1 MSVSSSTSS
10 SFVSK
15 DDFNSALQML
25 EDKAQKREE
34 ILLEQIRAM
43 IDPVVS
49 KDVSEQE
56 KKVSKKAKSKTKSKA
71 PISII
76 KTEKKLYSS
85 SSDSDAS
92 ISSSNISDTS
102 DVQFISQITKQ
113 KLSNDDAAIK
123 QTFDQLNKIR
133 EKRLKAIPIL
143 KFTEENTDSF
153 DGAQTHNYVKWLQ
166 NLLKF
171 FATLSPQLA
180 KTTKEFL
187 ASLDVDN
194 YLTNSGRIQYPTL
207 DEEDYPNLMK
217 ITAMD
222 AISQTVSED
231 FIHLVDSETLTDIFP
246 SLVNIHFCCAP
257 NSSED
262 RTDALGRFWSLTMT
276 KADRTIFRFSARLKK
291 TSITINEQFGS
302 TVVTQE
308 MLVSALKIGI
318 QKGELSKGYTEAL
331 KSLRFNIASKNKYD
345 FHMIVNLLHN
355 LRDKTYDVVKHPQ
368 GIEDD
373 TTQTQDHSASMA
385 KTRGGLTRGGG
396 GKGRGGK
403 GGRGGKDGK
412 GGKGRSRERNYYF
425 NTSPT
430 GEEVV
435 TKEVTPKRGVDSPCF
450 KKIKYGECDYA
461 DCPFNHDF
469 DIVDRRQKQKQKQK
483 QRAAESEE
491 NTSTDED
498 TQATSRTTHQ
508 TGNVRFQ
515 ASRRDK
521 PISSDDDEDGFGH
534 LYDRGFNHKSS
545 ACLIH
550 AQAESSSS
558 SHMSWWFLYPLLLV
572 QIFLSKLISSVKS
585 LLPYLVL
592 FLMVP
597 KILLQRVMFRNRD
610 YSCSAVTPFL
620 RALYQII
627 LDCGCTT
634 TMSGDEGLF
643 VPGSLVKIDESV
655 SMAESGLSAKA
666 THYGKICL
674 NGHLIDALFV
684 PKFKQTMVSLGQLER
699 LGLKYKEVKNFR
711 DLVTSSN
718 SIFLS
723 FTLTNNN
730 LYVLNN
736 RNLARTNSSSS
747 ATSADRATK

>member
-1 MSVSSSTSS
+1 
-10 SFVSK
+10 
-15 DDFNSALQML
+15 
-25 EDKAQKREE
+25 
-34 ILLEQIRAM
+34 
-43 IDPVVS
+43 
-49 KDVSEQE
+49 
-56 KKVSKKAKSKTKSKA
+56 
-71 PISII
+71 
-76 KTEKKLYSS
+76 
-85 SSDSDAS
+85 
-92 ISSSNISDTS
+92 
-102 DVQFISQITKQ
+102 
-113 KLSNDDAAIK
+113 
-123 QTFDQLNKIR
+123 
-133 EKRLKAIPIL
+133 
-143 KFTEENTDSF
+143 
-153 DGAQTHNYVKWLQ
+153 
-166 NLLKF
+166 
-171 FATLSPQLA
+171 
-180 KTTKEFL
+180 
-187 ASLDVDN
+187 
-194 YLTNSGRIQYPTL
+194 
-207 DEEDYPNLMK
+207 MK

-276 KADRTIFRFSARLKK
+276 KSDRTIFRFSARLKK

-308 MLVSALKIGI
+308 MLVSALKIGVL
-318 QKGELSKGYTEAL
+318 KGEVSKGYTEAL

-368 GIEDD
+368 VIEND

-403 GGRGGKDGK
+403 GAGRGGK
-412 GGKGRSRERNYYF
+412 GGKGRNRERNYYF

-430 GEEVV
+430 GEDVV
-435 TKEVTPKRGVDSPCF
+435 TKEVTPKTGVNSPCF
-450 KKIKYGECDYA
+450 KQIKYGECNNN

-469 DIVDRRQKQKQKQK
+469 EVVDRRRKQK
-483 QRAAESEE
+483 QRSTESKYDQDSSSSSSSSA
-491 NTSTDED
+491 NTSPN
-498 TQATSRTTHQ
+498 TSVPQ
-508 TGNVRFQ
+508 KTGNVSSKISSSVCDQ
-515 ASRRDK
+515 
-521 PISSDDDEDGFGH
+521 PTSSDDDEDGYDF
-534 LYDRGFNHKSS
+534 YNDRGFYFKSS
-545 ACLIH
+545 ACSTQ
-550 AQAESSSS
+550 AQTESSSS
-558 SHMSWWFLYPLLLV
+558 SLMDWWFLYPFLLA
-572 QIFLSKLISSVKS
+572 QIFLSKVVSSVKF

-610 YSCSAVTPFL
+610 YSCSAVAPFL

-643 VPGSLVKIDESV
+643 LPGSLVKIDESV

-684 PKFKQTMVSLGQLER
+684 PQFKQTMISLGQLER
-699 LGLKYKEVKNFR
+699 LGLKYKEVNNFR
-711 DLVTSSN
+711 DLITPSG

-730 LYVLNN
+730 LYELNN
-736 RNLARTNSSSS
+736 RNLARTISSSS
-747 ATSADRATK
+747 ATSADRATKA

>member
-1 MSVSSSTSS
+1 MSNSGGENDFVTKE
-10 SFVSK
+10 SFNQV
-15 DDFNSALQML
+15 LQMM
-25 EDKAQKREE
+25 EEQKRMMEE
-34 ILLEQIRAM
+34 QAQLNALMFKQMSDLM
-43 IDPVVS
+43 IQKPTKS
-49 KDVSEQE
+49 KS
-56 KKVSKKAKSKTKSKA
+56 KSKTQA
-71 PISII
+71 PIRII
-76 KTEKKLYSS
+76 KTEKTAS
-85 SSDSDAS
+85 SSDDDAS
-92 ISSSNISDTS
+92 VSSSVSDKSNKS
-102 DVQFISQITKQ
+102 DVQFISHITRQ
-113 KLSNDDAAIK
+113 RLTNDDAAIK

-133 EKRLKAIPIL
+133 EKRLKAIPML

-180 KTTKEFL
+180 NATKEFL

-194 YLTNSGRIQYPTL
+194 YLTNSGKIQYPTL

-308 MLVSALKIGI
+308 MLVSALKIGVL
-318 QKGELSKGYTEAL
+318 KGEVSKGYTEAL

-368 GIEDD
+368 VIEND

-403 GGRGGKDGK
+403 GAGRGGK
-412 GGKGRSRERNYYF
+412 GGKGRNRERNYYF

-430 GEEVV
+430 GEDVV
-435 TKEVTPKRGVDSPCF
+435 TKEVTPKTGVNSPCF
-450 KKIKYGECDYA
+450 KQIKYGECNNN

-469 DIVDRRQKQKQKQK
+469 EVVDRRRKQK
-483 QRAAESEE
+483 QRSTESKYDQDSSSSSSSA
-491 NTSTDED
+491 NTSPN
-498 TQATSRTTHQ
+498 TSVPQ
-508 TGNVRFQ
+508 KTGNVSSKISSSVCDQ
-515 ASRRDK
+515 
-521 PISSDDDEDGFGH
+521 PTSSDDDEDGYDF
-534 LYDRGFNHKSS
+534 YNDRGFYFKSS
-545 ACLIH
+545 ACSTQ
-550 AQAESSSS
+550 AQTESSSS
-558 SHMSWWFLYPLLLV
+558 SLMDWWFLYPFLLA
-572 QIFLSKLISSVKS
+572 QIFLSKVVSSVKF

-597 KILLQRVMFRNRD
+597 KILLQQVMFRNRD
-610 YSCSAVTPFL
+610 YSCSAVAPFL
-620 RALYQII
+620 CALYQII

-643 VPGSLVKIDESV
+643 LPGSLVKIDESV

-684 PKFKQTMVSLGQLER
+684 PQFKQTMISLGQLER
-699 LGLKYKEVKNFR
+699 LGLKYKEVNNFR
-711 DLVTSSN
+711 DLITPSG

-730 LYVLNN
+730 LYELNN

-747 ATSADRATK
+747 ATSADRATKA

>member
-1 MSVSSSTSS
+1 MSNSGGENDFVTKA
-10 SFVSK
+10 SFNQV
-15 DDFNSALQML
+15 LQMM
-25 EDKAQKREE
+25 EEQKRMMEE
-34 ILLEQIRAM
+34 QARLNALMFKQM
-43 IDPVVS
+43 SDLTMQKPTKS
-49 KDVSEQE
+49 KS
-56 KKVSKKAKSKTKSKA
+56 KSKTQA
-71 PISII
+71 PIRII
-76 KTEKKLYSS
+76 KTEKTASS
-85 SSDSDAS
+85 SEDDAS
-92 ISSSNISDTS
+92 VSSSVSDKS
-102 DVQFISQITKQ
+102 DVQFISHITRQ
-113 KLSNDDAAIK
+113 RLSNDDAAIK

-133 EKRLKAIPIL
+133 EKRLKAIPML

-180 KTTKEFL
+180 NATKEFL

-194 YLTNSGRIQYPTL
+194 YLTNSGKIQYPTL

-308 MLVSALKIGI
+308 MLVSALKIGVF
-318 QKGELSKGYTEAL
+318 KGELSKGYTEAL

-368 GIEDD
+368 VIEND
-373 TTQTQDHSASMA
+373 TTPTQDHFASMA

-403 GGRGGKDGK
+403 GTGRRGGK
-412 GGKGRSRERNYYF
+412 GGKGRNRERNYYF

-430 GEEVV
+430 GEDVV
-435 TKEVTPKRGVDSPCF
+435 TKEVTPKTGVNSPCF
-450 KKIKYGECDYA
+450 KQIKYGECDND

-469 DIVDRRQKQKQKQK
+469 EVVDRRRKQK
-483 QRAAESEE
+483 QRATESKNDQDSSSSSSVITPP
-491 NTSTDED
+491 NTSVP
-498 TQATSRTTHQ
+498 QK
-508 TGNVRFQ
+508 TGNVSSKIPSSVCDQ
-515 ASRRDK
+515 
-521 PISSDDDEDGFGH
+521 PTSSDDDEDGYDF
-534 LYDRGFNHKSS
+534 YNDRGFYFKSS
-545 ACLIH
+545 SCSTQ
-550 AQAESSSS
+550 AQAESFSSS
-558 SHMSWWFLYPLLLV
+558 LMDWWFLYPFLLA
-572 QIFLSKLISSVKS
+572 QIFLSKVVSSVKF

-597 KILLQRVMFRNRD
+597 KILLQRVMLRNRD
-610 YSCSAVTPFL
+610 YSCSAVAPFL

-643 VPGSLVKIDESV
+643 LPGSLVKIDESV

-684 PKFKQTMVSLGQLER
+684 PQFKQTMISLGQLER
-699 LGLKYKEVKNFR
+699 LGLKYKEVNNFR
-711 DLVTSSN
+711 DLITPSG

-730 LYVLNN
+730 LYELNN

-747 ATSADRATK
+747 ATSADRATKA

>member
-1 MSVSSSTSS
+1 MSNSGGENDFVTKE
-10 SFVSK
+10 SFNQV
-15 DDFNSALQML
+15 LQMM
-25 EDKAQKREE
+25 EEQKRMMEE
-34 ILLEQIRAM
+34 QAQLNALMFKQMSDLM
-43 IDPVVS
+43 IQKPTKS
-49 KDVSEQE
+49 KS
-56 KKVSKKAKSKTKSKA
+56 KSKTQA
-71 PISII
+71 PIRII
-76 KTEKKLYSS
+76 KTEKTAS
-85 SSDSDAS
+85 SSDDDAS
-92 ISSSNISDTS
+92 VSSSVSDKSNKS
-102 DVQFISQITKQ
+102 DVQFISHITRQ
-113 KLSNDDAAIK
+113 RLTNDDAAIK

-133 EKRLKAIPIL
+133 EKRLKAIPML

-180 KTTKEFL
+180 NATKEFL

-194 YLTNSGRIQYPTL
+194 YLTNSGKIQYPTL

-308 MLVSALKIGI
+308 MLVSALKIGVL
-318 QKGELSKGYTEAL
+318 KGEVSKGYTEAL

-368 GIEDD
+368 VIEND

-403 GGRGGKDGK
+403 GAGRGGK
-412 GGKGRSRERNYYF
+412 GGKGRNRERNYYF

-430 GEEVV
+430 GEDVV
-435 TKEVTPKRGVDSPCF
+435 TKEVTPKTGVNSPCF
-450 KKIKYGECDYA
+450 KQIKYGECNNN

-469 DIVDRRQKQKQKQK
+469 EVVDRRRKQK
-483 QRAAESEE
+483 QRSTESKYDQDSSSSSSSSA
-491 NTSTDED
+491 NTSPN
-498 TQATSRTTHQ
+498 TSVPQ
-508 TGNVRFQ
+508 KTGNVSSKISSSVCDQ
-515 ASRRDK
+515 
-521 PISSDDDEDGFGH
+521 PTSSDDDEDGYDF
-534 LYDRGFNHKSS
+534 YNDRGFYFKSS
-545 ACLIH
+545 ACSTQ
-550 AQAESSSS
+550 AQTESSSS
-558 SHMSWWFLYPLLLV
+558 SLMDWWFLYPFLLA
-572 QIFLSKLISSVKS
+572 QIFLSKVVSSVKF

-597 KILLQRVMFRNRD
+597 KILLQQVMFRNRD
-610 YSCSAVTPFL
+610 YSCSAVAPFL
-620 RALYQII
+620 CALYQII

-643 VPGSLVKIDESV
+643 LPGSLVKIDESV

-684 PKFKQTMVSLGQLER
+684 PQFKQTMISLGQLER
-699 LGLKYKEVKNFR
+699 LGLKYKEVNNFR
-711 DLVTSSN
+711 DLITPSG

-730 LYVLNN
+730 LYELNN

-747 ATSADRATK
+747 ATSADRATKA

>member
-1 MSVSSSTSS
+1 M
-10 SFVSK
+10 
-15 DDFNSALQML
+15 
-25 EDKAQKREE
+25 
-34 ILLEQIRAM
+34 
-43 IDPVVS
+43 
-49 KDVSEQE
+49 
-56 KKVSKKAKSKTKSKA
+56 
-71 PISII
+71 
-76 KTEKKLYSS
+76 
-85 SSDSDAS
+85 
-92 ISSSNISDTS
+92 
-102 DVQFISQITKQ
+102 
-113 KLSNDDAAIK
+113 
-123 QTFDQLNKIR
+123 
-133 EKRLKAIPIL
+133 L

-180 KTTKEFL
+180 NATKEFL

-194 YLTNSGRIQYPTL
+194 YLTNSGKIQYPTL

-308 MLVSALKIGI
+308 MLVSALKIGVL
-318 QKGELSKGYTEAL
+318 KGEVSKGYTEAL

-368 GIEDD
+368 VIEND

-403 GGRGGKDGK
+403 GAGRGGK
-412 GGKGRSRERNYYF
+412 GGKGRNRERNYYF

-430 GEEVV
+430 GEDVV
-435 TKEVTPKRGVDSPCF
+435 TKEVTPKTGVNSPCF
-450 KKIKYGECDYA
+450 KQIKYGECNNN

-469 DIVDRRQKQKQKQK
+469 EVVDRRRKQK
-483 QRAAESEE
+483 QRSTESKYDQDSSSSSSSSA
-491 NTSTDED
+491 NTSPN
-498 TQATSRTTHQ
+498 TSVPQ
-508 TGNVRFQ
+508 KTGNVSSKISSSVCDQ
-515 ASRRDK
+515 
-521 PISSDDDEDGFGH
+521 PTSSDDDEDGYDF
-534 LYDRGFNHKSS
+534 YNDRGFYFKSS
-545 ACLIH
+545 ACSTQ
-550 AQAESSSS
+550 AQTESSSS
-558 SHMSWWFLYPLLLV
+558 SLMDWWFLYPFLLA
-572 QIFLSKLISSVKS
+572 QIFLSKVVSSVKF

-597 KILLQRVMFRNRD
+597 KILLQQVMFRNRD
-610 YSCSAVTPFL
+610 YSCSAVAPFL
-620 RALYQII
+620 CALYQII

-643 VPGSLVKIDESV
+643 LPGSLVKIDESV

-684 PKFKQTMVSLGQLER
+684 PQFKQTMISLGQLER
-699 LGLKYKEVKNFR
+699 LGLKYKEVNNFR
-711 DLVTSSN
+711 DLITPSG

-730 LYVLNN
+730 LYELNN

-747 ATSADRATK
+747 ATSADRATKA

>member
-1 MSVSSSTSS
+1 MSNSGGENDFVTKE
-10 SFVSK
+10 SFNQV
-15 DDFNSALQML
+15 LQMM
-25 EDKAQKREE
+25 EEQKRMMEE
-34 ILLEQIRAM
+34 QAQLNALMFKQMSDLM
-43 IDPVVS
+43 IQKPTKS
-49 KDVSEQE
+49 KS
-56 KKVSKKAKSKTKSKA
+56 KSKTQA
-71 PISII
+71 PIRII
-76 KTEKKLYSS
+76 KTEKTAS
-85 SSDSDAS
+85 SSDDDAS
-92 ISSSNISDTS
+92 VSSSVSDKSNKS
-102 DVQFISQITKQ
+102 DVQFISHITRQ
-113 KLSNDDAAIK
+113 RLTNDDAAIK

-133 EKRLKAIPIL
+133 EKRLKAIPML

-180 KTTKEFL
+180 NATKEFL

-194 YLTNSGRIQYPTL
+194 YLTNSGKIQYPTL

-308 MLVSALKIGI
+308 MLVSALKIGVL
-318 QKGELSKGYTEAL
+318 KGEVSKGYTEAL

-368 GIEDD
+368 VIEND

-403 GGRGGKDGK
+403 GAGRGGK
-412 GGKGRSRERNYYF
+412 GGKGRNRERNYYF

-430 GEEVV
+430 GEDVV
-435 TKEVTPKRGVDSPCF
+435 TKEVTPKTGVNSPCF
-450 KKIKYGECDYA
+450 KQIKYGECNNN

-469 DIVDRRQKQKQKQK
+469 EVVDRRRKQK
-483 QRAAESEE
+483 QRSTESKYDQDSSSSSSSSA
-491 NTSTDED
+491 NTSPN
-498 TQATSRTTHQ
+498 TSVPQ
-508 TGNVRFQ
+508 KTGNVSSKISSSVCDQ
-515 ASRRDK
+515 
-521 PISSDDDEDGFGH
+521 PTSSDDDEDGYDF
-534 LYDRGFNHKSS
+534 YNDRGFYFKSS
-545 ACLIH
+545 ACSTQ
-550 AQAESSSS
+550 AQTESSSS
-558 SHMSWWFLYPLLLV
+558 SLMDWWFLYPFLLA
-572 QIFLSKLISSVKS
+572 QIFLSKVVSSVKF

-597 KILLQRVMFRNRD
+597 RILLQQVMFRNRD
-610 YSCSAVTPFL
+610 YSCSAVAPFL
-620 RALYQII
+620 CALYQII

-643 VPGSLVKIDESV
+643 LPGSLVKIDESV

-684 PKFKQTMVSLGQLER
+684 PQFKQTMISLGQLER
-699 LGLKYKEVKNFR
+699 LGLKYKEVNNFR
-711 DLVTSSN
+711 DLITPSG

-730 LYVLNN
+730 LYELNN

-747 ATSADRATK
+747 ATSADRATKA

>member
-1 MSVSSSTSS
+1 MSNSGGENDFVTKESFNQVLQMMEEQKRMMEEQAQLNALMFKQMSDLMIQKPTKSKSKSKTQAPIRIIKTDKTASSSDDDASVSSS
-10 SFVSK
+10 VS
-15 DDFNSALQML
+15 
-25 EDKAQKREE
+25 DK
-34 ILLEQIRAM
+34 
-43 IDPVVS
+43 
-49 KDVSEQE
+49 
-56 KKVSKKAKSKTKSKA
+56 
-71 PISII
+71 
-76 KTEKKLYSS
+76 
-85 SSDSDAS
+85 
-92 ISSSNISDTS
+92 SNKS
-102 DVQFISQITKQ
+102 DVQFISHITRQ
-113 KLSNDDAAIK
+113 RLTNDDAAIK

-133 EKRLKAIPIL
+133 EKRLKAIPML

-180 KTTKEFL
+180 NATKEFL

-194 YLTNSGRIQYPTL
+194 YLTNSGKIQYPTL

-308 MLVSALKIGI
+308 MLVSALKIGVL
-318 QKGELSKGYTEAL
+318 KGEVSKGYTEAL

-368 GIEDD
+368 VIEND

-403 GGRGGKDGK
+403 GAGRGGK
-412 GGKGRSRERNYYF
+412 GGKGRNRERNYYF

-430 GEEVV
+430 GEDVV
-435 TKEVTPKRGVDSPCF
+435 TKEVTPKTGVNSPCF
-450 KKIKYGECDYA
+450 KQIKYGECNNN

-469 DIVDRRQKQKQKQK
+469 EVVDRRRKQK
-483 QRAAESEE
+483 QRSTESKYDQDSSSSSSSSSA
-491 NTSTDED
+491 NTSPN
-498 TQATSRTTHQ
+498 TSVPQ
-508 TGNVRFQ
+508 KTGNVSSKISSSVCDQ
-515 ASRRDK
+515 
-521 PISSDDDEDGFGH
+521 PTSSDDDEDGYDF
-534 LYDRGFNHKSS
+534 YNDRGFYFKSS
-545 ACLIH
+545 ACSTQ
-550 AQAESSSS
+550 AQTESSSS
-558 SHMSWWFLYPLLLV
+558 SLMDWWFLYPFLLA
-572 QIFLSKLISSVKS
+572 QIFLSKVVSSVKF

-597 KILLQRVMFRNRD
+597 KILLQQVMFRNRD
-610 YSCSAVTPFL
+610 YSCSAVAPFL
-620 RALYQII
+620 CALYQII

-643 VPGSLVKIDESV
+643 LPGSLVKIDESV

-684 PKFKQTMVSLGQLER
+684 PQFKQTMISLGQLER
-699 LGLKYKEVKNFR
+699 LGLKYKEVNNFR
-711 DLVTSSN
+711 DLITPSG

-730 LYVLNN
+730 LYELNN

-747 ATSADRATK
+747 ATSADRATKA

>member
-1 MSVSSSTSS
+1 MSISGGENDFVTKA
-10 SFVSK
+10 SFNQV
-15 DDFNSALQML
+15 LQMM
-25 EDKAQKREE
+25 EEQKRMMEE
-34 ILLEQIRAM
+34 QAQLNAVMFKQMADLM
-43 IDPVVS
+43 TP
-49 KDVSEQE
+49 KP
-56 KKVSKKAKSKTKSKA
+56 AKSKSKSKTQA
-71 PISII
+71 PIRII
-76 KTEKKLYSS
+76 KTEKTAS
-85 SSDSDAS
+85 SSDDDTSV
-92 ISSSNISDTS
+92 SSNVSDKSNKS
-102 DVQFISQITKQ
+102 DVQFISHITRQ
-113 KLSNDDAAIK
+113 RLTNDDAAIK

-180 KTTKEFL
+180 NATKEFL

-194 YLTNSGRIQYPTL
+194 YLTNSGRIQYPAL

-308 MLVSALKIGI
+308 MLVSALKIGVL
-318 QKGELSKGYTEAL
+318 KGELSKGYAEAL

-368 GIEDD
+368 VIEND

-403 GGRGGKDGK
+403 GAGRGGK
-412 GGKGRSRERNYYF
+412 GGKGRNIERNYYF

-430 GEEVV
+430 GEDVV
-435 TKEVTPKRGVDSPCF
+435 TKEVTPKTGVNSPCF
-450 KKIKYGECDYA
+450 KQIKYGECNNN

-469 DIVDRRQKQKQKQK
+469 EVVDRRRKQK
-483 QRAAESEE
+483 QRSTESKYDQDSSSSSSSVNTPP
-491 NTSTDED
+491 NTSVP
-498 TQATSRTTHQ
+498 QK
-508 TGNVRFQ
+508 TGNVSSKISFSGCDQ
-515 ASRRDK
+515 
-521 PISSDDDEDGFGH
+521 PTSSDDDEDGFDF
-534 LYDRGFNHKSS
+534 YNDRGFNHKSS
-545 ACLIH
+545 ACS
-550 AQAESSSS
+550 AQAQSKSCSS
-558 SHMSWWFLYPLLLV
+558 SHMDWSFLYPLLLA
-572 QIFLSKLISSVKS
+572 QIFLSKLISSVKF

-597 KILLQRVMFRNRD
+597 KILLQRVISRNRN
-610 YSCSAVTPFL
+610 YSCSAVAPFL
-620 RALYQII
+620 CALYQII

-643 VPGSLVKIDESV
+643 LPGSLVKIDEPV

-684 PKFKQTMVSLGQLER
+684 PQFKQTMISLGQLER
-699 LGLKYKEVKNFR
+699 LGLKYKEVNDFR
-711 DLVTSSN
+711 DLITPSG

-730 LYVLNN
+730 LYELNN

-747 ATSADRATK
+747 ATSADRATKA